1 MWLIDQ
7 WAEQRIVE
15 ALNNGELD
23 NLPGT
28 GQKLVLDDDTHV
40 PPELRAGYRLLKNS
54 GFLPPEL
61 LQRKEAVELHEL
73 LNGLNPEQPEYAS
86 LKKQLLV
93 LEMKLRQAGMSTD
106 FLHTCYGRTIE
117 KKLAREQ

>member
-7 WAEQRIVE
+7 WAEQRILE
-15 ALNNGELD
+15 AQNKGELD

-40 PPELRAGYRLLKNS
+40 PPDLRAGYRLLKNS

-61 LQRKEAVELHEL
+61 LQRKEAVELSEL
-73 LNGLNPEQPEYAS
+73 LHSLNPEQPEYAA
-86 LKKQLLV
+86 LKKQLLL
-93 LEMKLRQAGMSTD
+93 LEMKLRQAGMNTD
-106 FLHTCYGRTIE
+106 FLRTSYGLSIE
-117 KKLAREQ
+117 EKLAKE

>member
-1 MWLIDQ
+1 MWLIDR

-15 ALNNGELD
+15 AQNKGELD

-61 LQRKEAVELHEL
+61 LQRKEAVELQEL
-73 LNGLNPEQPEYAS
+73 LNGLNPEQPEYAA
-86 LKKQLLV
+86 LKKRLLV
-93 LEMKLRQAGMSTD
+93 LEMKLRQADMSTD
-106 FLHTCYGRTIE
+106 FLHTSYGRNIE
-117 KKLAREQ
+117 KKLSREQ

>member
-7 WAEQRIVE
+7 WAEQRILE
-15 ALNNGELD
+15 AQNKGELD

-40 PPELRAGYRLLKNS
+40 PLDLRAGYRLLKNS

-61 LQRKEAVELHEL
+61 LQRKEAVKLSEL
-73 LNGLNPEQPEYAS
+73 LQSLKPEQPEYAA
-86 LKKQLLV
+86 LKKQLLL
-93 LEMKLRQAGMSTD
+93 LEMKLRQAGINTD
-106 FLHTCYGRTIE
+106 FLRTSYGLSIE
-117 KKLAREQ
+117 KKLAKE